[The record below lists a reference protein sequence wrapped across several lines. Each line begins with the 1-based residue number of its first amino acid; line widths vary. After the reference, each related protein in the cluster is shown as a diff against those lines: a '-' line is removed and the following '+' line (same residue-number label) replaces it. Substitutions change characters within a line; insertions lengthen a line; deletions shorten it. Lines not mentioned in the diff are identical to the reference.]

1 MTRRLVS
8 LLLLLGLIAT
18 ACSSGEA
25 ASESASD
32 DQTSTAGDDTPTTSD
47 DPQTAP
53 ESPEETTTTTTIPLT
68 GPTTTFVPD
77 TSGPFS
83 TDGGAQFD
91 TSLVDGIIIEQDPDR
106 GPLNSYTAWPTDWS
120 RRTVEDWTEF
130 RAGLQASDPRD
141 GIPPI
146 DSPVFE
152 SVALAGQWLGPR
164 DPGALVQIDGEARFY
179 PLSILTRHEIV
190 NDAFGDVPVA
200 VTFCPLCNTAIAYD
214 RRVNGEVLRLGV
226 SGLLRNSDL
235 VMWDDA
241 TTSLWQQITGEG
253 LIGDFA
259 GAQLESVPTSIVS
272 FAQFVESFPDGKS
285 LAGESAFGRQSYGV
299 NPYQGYSSGSRP
311 FLFDG
316 EIDERLPALS
326 RVVGV
331 TEGDAI
337 AAYAFGRLEI
347 ERVINDEVA
356 GVPIAVFFAGETA
369 DALDQQA
376 IAISQAIGSAVAH
389 DPVVDGQV
397 LTFTANDDDTFTDDQ
412 TGSTW
417 SIVGIAID
425 GELEGTQLGALQ
437 HRNEFW
443 FAWQAFFGPESLR

>member
-1 MTRRLVS
+1 MTRQLVS
-8 LLLLLGLIAT
+8 LLILLGIIAT

-25 ASESASD
+25 TIGSASD
-32 DQTSTAGDDTPTTSD
+32 EQTPTADDAPATSD

-53 ESPEETTTTTTIPLT
+53 ESPDETTTTTTIPLT

-91 TSLVDGIIIEQDPDR
+91 TASVDGIIIEQDPDR

-214 RRVNGEVLRLGV
+214 RRVNGEVLRFGV

-241 TTSLWQQITGEG
+241 TTSLWQQISGEG

-272 FAQFVESFPDGKS
+272 FAQFAESFPDGKS

-331 TEGDAI
+331 SEGDAI
-337 AAYAFGRLEI
+337 AAYAFERLEI
-347 ERVINDEVA
+347 ERIVNDEVA